1 LIGHV
6 GRTVVS
12 PRPRTSSLIATLALA
27 GGLVGCG
34 NNKSA
39 GSASHATT
47 STSQPASSASL
58 ASPITPAAALAFA
71 HAVNLHPGDLP
82 GAVATNP
89 ERDAPPPSA
98 TGKEFARCAGAPDP
112 GQRVV
117 DVRSAS
123 FKIGSALSGGI
134 RSSVEVMPSTRLA
147 LESFTAAESSR
158 GRSCVSKLLPSL
170 LGRTTRTGVSYSNVA
185 ITPISPP
192 LKGARA
198 FGYEIKVTVT
208 AKRPG
213 GKSAQ
218 LPFYVDVF
226 EQLDGPAEVG
236 MTDFAALHPP
246 SSAIEGRVMRLLAA
260 RAKSHTI

>member
-1 LIGHV
+1 
-6 GRTVVS
+6 VS
-12 PRPRTSSLIATLALA
+12 LPPRTSSLIATLALA

-39 GSASHATT
+39 STDSHATT
-47 STSQPASSASL
+47 SPSRPAGSAGLASS
-58 ASPITPAAALAFA
+58 ITPAAALAFA

-82 GAVATNP
+82 GAVATKP

-98 TGKEFARCAGAPDP
+98 TDKEFARCAGAPDP
-112 GQRVV
+112 GQRIV

-123 FKIGSALSGGI
+123 FKLGSALPGEI
-134 RSSVEVMPSTRLA
+134 RSSVEVMPSTSLA
-147 LESFTAAESSR
+147 RESFTAAASSR
-158 GRSCVSKLLPSL
+158 GRSCISKLLPSL
-170 LGRTTRTGVSYSNVA
+170 LGRTTRAGVSYSNVA
-185 ITPISPP
+185 ITPITAP
-192 LKGARA
+192 LKGAGA

-208 AKRPG
+208 TKRPG

-218 LPFYVDVF
+218 LPFYVHVF

-236 MTDFAALHPP
+236 MTDFAVLHPP
-246 SSAIEGRVMRLLAA
+246 SSAIEGRVMRLLAS